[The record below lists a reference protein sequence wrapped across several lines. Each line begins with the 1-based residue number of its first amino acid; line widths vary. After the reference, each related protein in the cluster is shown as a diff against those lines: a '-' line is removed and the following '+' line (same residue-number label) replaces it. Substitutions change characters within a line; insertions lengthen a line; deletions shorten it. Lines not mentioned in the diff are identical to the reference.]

1 MNSQWTI
8 AALLSSALIVGC
20 NDRNAQNPEQN
31 QDQTL
36 ATPPAVDDQVNP
48 TT

>member
-20 NDRNAQNPEQN
+20 NDRARNAQNLEQN
-31 QDQTL
+31 QDQALGTQ
-36 ATPPAVDDQVNP
+36 APSPIR
-48 TT
+48 